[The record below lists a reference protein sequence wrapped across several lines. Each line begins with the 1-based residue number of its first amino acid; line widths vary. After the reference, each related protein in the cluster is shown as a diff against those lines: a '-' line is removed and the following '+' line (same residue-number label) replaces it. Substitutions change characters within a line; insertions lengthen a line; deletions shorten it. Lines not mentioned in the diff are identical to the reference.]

1 VNVLLGQKRRCRPCD
16 RRVRSH
22 PNSGCAGR
30 GAPTPVS
37 CHNPT
42 FRGCPSALRRGRGV
56 ILAPVPTRRSTT
68 RSCSATL
75 ERGSW
80 ICNALSKA
88 RPRLRH
94 CRWRIRPVRSTFA
107 KRHRSF
113 FPCPLSSAPDWR
125 QPPSTHHLATGTAGA
140 STDPFATLR
149 LKTKRRRDP
158 EIPALAGGLRGLKV
172 AVGPEP
178 VTTNATTLVPC
189 LERSPGRHAWRPPWF
204 EPPSHSARNRRQQ

>member
-1 VNVLLGQKRRCRPCD
+1 MNVLLGQKRRCRPCD

-113 FPCPLSSAPDWR
+113 FRCPLSSAG
-125 QPPSTHHLATGTAGA
+125 LAPATIDSSSRHRDRRCFDRPIRYAAPQNKKAARSGNPGA
-140 STDPFATLR
+140 
-149 LKTKRRRDP
+149 RRR
-158 EIPALAGGLRGLKV
+158 
-172 AVGPEP
+172 
-178 VTTNATTLVPC
+178 
-189 LERSPGRHAWRPPWF
+189 SPRA
-204 EPPSHSARNRRQQ
+204 